1 MTALIGLSP
10 VLSGLAGLTRL
21 WYLAVLVLIVTLAA
35 AIVLSVRLM
44 RGEVDF
50 TPDPPQETGDD
61 TEGEE

>member
-50 TPDPPQETGDD
+50 TQGTGDD